1 MNPDNPYQPRPL
13 TPLQP
18 QGRSV
23 VPPSRLASQQQA
35 TANIIRGQLENIYQ
49 GKGEENTPQTTP
61 FATPQATPTSTPQ
74 PEIPQGANERPT
86 RGEKPVH
93 HGFRT
98 APPEPAAEQPAQGK
112 TDQPALTPS
121 ENIVTSPYQRTM
133 ATSYN
138 QQVAANQ
145 WQQYH
150 EAWQKYY
157 QLYYERHY
165 LSRLRAQQKIEQEV
179 AETIAEPPKSDKSV
193 TPHQAMNELRQNIR
207 QKVVDSTQKVKK
219 SRHFMPIMAGV
230 AVLLIVAFLQ
240 WNSIIIGN
248 IAAYASPG
256 SIQPQ
261 NIIPSP
267 TTDIEVSADPRMIIP
282 KINVDAPVVYGVGPD
297 YNSQMSAMEKGI
309 AHFSIPGAS
318 AVPGQV
324 GNAVF
329 AAHSSNDIFAPGD
342 YGVVFAQNE
351 KLVAGDIIYMNY
363 ESKRYTYS
371 VTSTEVVLPTE
382 VSKVQIQTDKPMLTL
397 ISCVPIGTAQKRLLV
412 FAEQVSPDPA
422 KAEAAA
428 STDTSP
434 TSTTI
439 PGRPAPSL
447 LERLFGAN

>member
-1 MNPDNPYQPRPL
+1 MNNDKKLDLLFVTINKLPA
-13 TPLQP
+13 TIT
-18 QGRSV
+18 S
-23 VPPSRLASQQQA
+23 SRRHPFAQA
-35 TANIIRGQLENIYQ
+35 RTGLRAVILDVHHHRIGGTESGGEGFHENI
-49 GKGEENTPQTTP
+49 
-61 FATPQATPTSTPQ
+61 
-74 PEIPQGANERPT
+74 R
-86 RGEKPVH
+86 
-93 HGFRT
+93 
-98 APPEPAAEQPAQGK
+98 
-112 TDQPALTPS
+112 
-121 ENIVTSPYQRTM
+121 
-133 ATSYN
+133 
-138 QQVAANQ
+138 
-145 WQQYH
+145 
-150 EAWQKYY
+150 
-157 QLYYERHY
+157 
-165 LSRLRAQQKIEQEV
+165 
-179 AETIAEPPKSDKSV
+179 
-193 TPHQAMNELRQNIR
+193 
-207 QKVVDSTQKVKK
+207 
-219 SRHFMPIMAGV
+219 
-230 AVLLIVAFLQ
+230 
-240 WNSIIIGN
+240 
-248 IAAYASPG
+248 
-256 SIQPQ
+256 
-261 NIIPSP
+261 
-267 TTDIEVSADPRMIIP
+267 
-282 KINVDAPVVYGVGPD
+282 
-297 YNSQMSAMEKGI
+297 
-309 AHFSIPGAS
+309 